1 MVETKLDSFMRS
13 AEVVVSRAAG
23 LRTNG
28 QVASIRTQEYSLQVI
43 RETCRRLHTLGF
55 YLADVNGLS
64 RKHIDAVVGSWHS
77 QGLTNKTMQNQF
89 SRIKIFVGWLG
100 KPWLVSEEGA
110 IGHLPGVDPKSL
122 KVRTIADASKSW
134 TENGIDLADVI
145 KRATSED
152 PRLGAMLTLGIA
164 FGLRKKEMLRI
175 KPWKADKGISLEIDG
190 SVAKNGRYR
199 NIAFEA
205 EEFGQAQRLALD
217 QAKRICRKYDTLG
230 WPGLSFKQAENKY
243 YYHLKRLGITKFDS
257 GVTGHGLRAEFAE
270 NILLLHEI
278 TPATLGGQKGQVSK
292 AELDRVLKEISDK
305 MGHSDLHA
313 IGAYF
318 GTFRAGMHIS
328 GLGLRFGS
336 VFIIDESKDI
346 FATVHCN
353 PPVVRLKDGTY
364 KQRSAEDIGNTC
376 ITFVVEQDGL
386 VDRKVSLVDFIGE
399 FSAQSMRVHREMLKV
414 GLGKREPGSN

>member
-1 MVETKLDSFMRS
+1 
-13 AEVVVSRAAG
+13 
-23 LRTNG
+23 
-28 QVASIRTQEYSLQVI
+28 
-43 RETCRRLHTLGF
+43 
-55 YLADVNGLS
+55 
-64 RKHIDAVVGSWHS
+64 
-77 QGLTNKTMQNQF
+77 
-89 SRIKIFVGWLG
+89 
-100 KPWLVSEEGA
+100 
-110 IGHLPGVDPKSL
+110 
-122 KVRTIADASKSW
+122 
-134 TENGIDLADVI
+134 
-145 KRATSED
+145 
-152 PRLGAMLTLGIA
+152 
-164 FGLRKKEMLRI
+164 
-175 KPWKADKGISLEIDG
+175 LEIDG

-318 GTFRAGMHIS
+318 GTFRACMHI
-328 GLGLRFGS
+328 RFGS

-386 VDRKVSLVDFIGE
+386 VDRKVSLLDFIGE